1 MNQQNN
7 LSALIDICHSNI
19 RSSKTC
25 LEYLIK
31 DRRLSKRSIIDN
43 KIGFFPQNVNMLT
56 KYVSEEVLNK
66 LNILNYAGDS
76 EFSNYFYLVFPIFSE
91 YGDPVGI
98 SGRAMMGDAERSVI
112 GIPKYKNSSYKK
124 ANVLYGLNR
133 AKASCLRSS
142 NVYVVEG
149 YFDQISMEQNG
160 IQNSV
165 AICGTSFSQNHFLKL
180 ARYSDKITF
189 ILDSDEAGIKSME
202 RIYSKYINK
211 GIKLRF
217 LKVPDGYKDIDE
229 YFQNNSKD
237 DFFRDFKQTIPDM
250 W

>member
-1 MNQQNN
+1 
-7 LSALIDICHSNI
+7 
-19 RSSKTC
+19 
-25 LEYLIK
+25 
-31 DRRLSKRSIIDN
+31 
-43 KIGFFPQNVNMLT
+43 MLT